1 MGKQQTNHRG
11 KRTGLIAGAIGLC
24 FVLLLV
30 GAVIAKYRQ
39 QLRSD
44 SAVRA
49 KEFYF
54 TSDFL
59 DGGTHTLAPGSTSVT
74 FTLGNH
80 ADDLRIS
87 EVDIQYTVTV
97 TKEGDTEKT
106 VATGTLGK
114 DTLNDQEIT
123 ISDLSA
129 GTYTVKAVG
138 TGGYSQTLTAT
149 IVVLAE
155 AAKPYYHIENV
166 PGEYTLLTIW
176 NEGNEAKNVTIK
188 YTGIPDNTNPNMGDW
203 ATGGEKK
210 VTVAPHTS
218 MVFRFFGGTVT
229 VADADKKE
237 PA

>member
-39 QLRSD
+39 QLHSD

-80 ADDLRIS
+80 ADELRIS

-97 TKEGDTEKT
+97 DNGAA
-106 VATGTLGK
+106 VAPANGTLTK
-114 DTLNDQEIT
+114 DAKADATIT
-123 ISDLSA
+123 ISDLQP

-166 PGEYTLLTIW
+166 PGEYILLTVW
-176 NEGNEAKNVTIK
+176 NEGNEAKNVTIA
-188 YTGIPDNTNPNMGDW
+188 YTGIPDNTNPNMTDW
-203 ATGGEKK
+203 TTNGSRL
-210 VTVAPHTS
+210 VTIEPHES
-218 MVFRFFGGTVT
+218 KVFRFFSGTVT
-229 VADADKKE
+229 VTGADKKE